1 MLVHPHLLESGGIS
15 GADGKTDGF
24 NTKPPKAQVVSGG
37 SSFYRRYKTAI
48 LFNRN
53 LLISG
58 AAGFFSSAYVSQL
71 HYQLD
76 KNEFA
81 NSVVA
86 LATEYAVYLPLF
98 AVLYYAD
105 NRQRYVD
112 PVTGRKDRKQIRT
125 DIKGLFASFS
135 VSEVIFS
142 IARIASQYGLLQ
154 LEVPA
159 FEASMISSFTA
170 WAAFFV
176 SINFM
181 ARLTRLFHR

>member
-1 MLVHPHLLESGGIS
+1 VGERG
-15 GADGKTDGF
+15 
-24 NTKPPKAQVVSGG
+24 
-37 SSFYRRYKTAI
+37 SFYRRYRAAI
-48 LFNRN
+48 LFNKN

-76 KNEFA
+76 KNEFT
-81 NSVVA
+81 NSAVA

-98 AVLYYAD
+98 AALYYAD

-112 PVTGRKDRKQIRT
+112 ATTGERDSKQART
-125 DIKGLFASFS
+125 DIKKLFASFS
-135 VSEVIFS
+135 VSEVSFS

-154 LEVPA
+154 LETQA
-159 FEASMISSFTA
+159 YEASMISSLIA